1 MSKSNHR
8 DTGSVPSTS
17 RTGVDDFDD
26 DALFDGKTLMFAR
39 GTLPPTQLPLQPPA
53 PGEEIT
59 RVCSPTELADSLAT
73 MASIEASDVAATLI
87 IPLDKPVPEILDA
100 GREPDPGKTEKG
112 LPRYIEATDRGRVVR
127 LVRTRRLLALIVW
140 VGLGTAALYGGIFRL
155 F

>member
-1 MSKSNHR
+1 M
-8 DTGSVPSTS
+8 PSAS

-39 GTLPPTQLPLQPPA
+39 GTLPPTHLPLQPPA

-59 RVCSPTELADSLAT
+59 RVCSPTELGDSLAK

-87 IPLDKPVPEILDA
+87 IPLATPVPELVDA
-100 GREPDPGKTEKG
+100 GQPDPGKTEKG

-140 VGLGTAALYGGIFRL
+140 VGLGTAAVYGGIFRL